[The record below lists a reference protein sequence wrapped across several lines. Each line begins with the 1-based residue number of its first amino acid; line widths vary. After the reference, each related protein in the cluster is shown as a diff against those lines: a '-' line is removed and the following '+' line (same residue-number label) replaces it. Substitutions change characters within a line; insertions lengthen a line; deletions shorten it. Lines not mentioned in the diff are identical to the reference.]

1 MMTRLGPQKKAASMQ
16 IAFHIGAN
24 CTDEDRLLK
33 SILRNASALLQQGIA
48 VPGPGKY
55 RALLRETIQG
65 LDGAAPAKDSREI
78 LLDAFVEEDDI
89 KRIVL
94 TNDNFIAIPKR
105 VFDHGVFYHQTETK
119 VRGLCRLF
127 PDDDVSFYFSMRNPV
142 SYLQDIAKR
151 AEAANLRDYLGLLQP
166 HEIKWSDVIKRIK
179 RAAPH
184 AKLYVWCNEDTPLI
198 WEDLIRL
205 QSGIALD
212 TPLSG
217 QYDVLSRIISTEGMQ
232 TLEAIEMPEN
242 RIARHNMI
250 ADLIE
255 VFPLLEMMNETIDL
269 PELSPE
275 LIAAMSAGYE
285 DDIDVIDQMEGVE
298 LVLPFR

>member
-1 MMTRLGPQKKAASMQ
+1 MQ

-33 SILRNASALLQQGIA
+33 SILRNADALLQQSIA

-55 RALLRETIQG
+55 RALLRETIQS
-65 LDGAAPAKDSREI
+65 LDGATPARDAREI
-78 LLDAFVEEDDI
+78 LLDAFVEEDNI
-89 KRIVL
+89 NRIIL

-105 VFDHGVFYHQTETK
+105 VFDHGVFYHQTEAK

-127 PDDDVSFYFSMRNPV
+127 PQDDVSLYFSMRNPV
-142 SYLQDIAKR
+142 SYLQDVANR
-151 AEAANLRDYLGLLQP
+151 AEAANLHDYLGVLQP
-166 HEIKWSDVIKRIK
+166 LEMKWSDVIKRIR
-179 RAAPH
+179 RAAPD
-184 AKLYVWCNEDTPLI
+184 APLYVWCNEDTPLI

-205 QSGIALD
+205 QSGIAMD

-217 QYDVLSRIISTEGMQ
+217 QYDVLSRIISAEGMQ
-232 TLEAIEMPEN
+232 TLEAIEMPHD
-242 RIARHNMI
+242 RVARHNMI

-255 VFPLLEMMNETIDL
+255 VFPLSEMMNETIDL
-269 PELSPE
+269 PELTPE

-285 DDIDVIDQMEGVE
+285 DDLALIDQMEGVE
-298 LVLPFR
+298 LILPFR